1 LTALGISGYYLGHP
15 VEVHGV
21 VIALCE
27 EELRMAESQDT
38 VLTIDQLAEYLKL
51 SKSSLYHLAR
61 RGEIPG
67 QKIGRH
73 WRFHKA
79 AIDKLLGER
88 AGTGKKRKVT

>member
-1 LTALGISGYYLGHP
+1 
-15 VEVHGV
+15 VQGV

-51 SKSSLYHLAR
+51 SKSTLYHLAR
-61 RGEIPG
+61 RGEVPG

-79 AIDKLLGER
+79 AIDKWLGQR
-88 AGTGKKRKVT
+88 RKQKG

>member
-1 LTALGISGYYLGHP
+1 MTDLK
-15 VEVHGV
+15 
-21 VIALCE
+21 
-27 EELRMAESQDT
+27 DT

-73 WRFHKA
+73 WRFHKT
-79 AIDKLLGER
+79 AIDKWLGQR
-88 AGTGKKRKVT
+88 RKQNS

>member
-1 LTALGISGYYLGHP
+1 
-15 VEVHGV
+15 
-21 VIALCE
+21 
-27 EELRMAESQDT
+27 MAEPYDT

-67 QKIGRH
+67 QKIGSH

-79 AIDKLLGER
+79 AIDKWLGQR
-88 AGTGKKRKVT
+88 RKQKV

>member
-1 LTALGISGYYLGHP
+1 
-15 VEVHGV
+15 
-21 VIALCE
+21 
-27 EELRMAESQDT
+27 MAETNDA

-73 WRFHKA
+73 WRFHKT
-79 AIDKLLGER
+79 AIDKWLGQR
-88 AGTGKKRKVT
+88 RKQNS

>member
-1 LTALGISGYYLGHP
+1 
-15 VEVHGV
+15 
-21 VIALCE
+21 
-27 EELRMAESQDT
+27 MAEPKDA

-73 WRFHKA
+73 WRFHKT
-79 AIDKLLGER
+79 AIDKWLGQR
-88 AGTGKKRKVT
+88 RKQES

>member
-1 LTALGISGYYLGHP
+1 MI
-15 VEVHGV
+15 V
-21 VIALCE
+21 LCDQG
-27 EELRMAESQDT
+27 LQMDESKDT

-73 WRFHKA
+73 WRFHKV
-79 AIDKLLGER
+79 AIDKWLGQR
-88 AGTGKKRKVT
+88 RKQNS